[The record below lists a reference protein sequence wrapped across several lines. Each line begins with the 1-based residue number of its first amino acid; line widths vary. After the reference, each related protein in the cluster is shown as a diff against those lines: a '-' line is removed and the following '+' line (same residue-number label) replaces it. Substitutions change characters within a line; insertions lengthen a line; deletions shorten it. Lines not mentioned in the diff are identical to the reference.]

1 MIGDLRAANTN
12 YDQNIAFVYVDWDAH
27 ARSPVSQNLR
37 ISRQSTLVMLNQ
49 QGEVGRVVAQ
59 TSQGIIKQLLD
70 KAPPRAKNA
79 ASCS

>member
-1 MIGDLRAANTN
+1 VIGNLRAANTN

-27 ARSPVSQNLR
+27 SRSPVSQDLR
-37 ISRQSTLVMLNQ
+37 VSRQSTLVMLNQ
-49 QGEVGRVVAQ
+49 KGEVGRIVAQ

-70 KAPPRAKNA
+70 TAPKRAKGA